1 MMKLATV
8 LATLNPYLR
17 LMRLDRPIGAW
28 LLYWPTLIALFAAGH
43 GVPSLR
49 VIFGFSLGTVLMRS
63 AGCVINDMADRDFD
77 RYVQRTA
84 QRPLASG
91 ELTRRQAL
99 PVLATLLT
107 LSASLLL
114 LFDERTA
121 LWALPALALAMT
133 YPFMKRFT
141 YFPQDVLGAAFSWSI
156 PMAWVAQ
163 GHTPDASTWLLYA
176 AALSWVVAYDTQYAM
191 VDREDDL
198 RIGVRSTA
206 ILFADMDLS
215 MIATLQF
222 LCLLGLVLLA
232 RHLHWGTP
240 FMTTV
245 VIAGLAFIR
254 QFWICRDRQRDACFA
269 AFLENH
275 YVGALLF
282 AGVFLTYLIPG
293 SGL

>member
-1 MMKLATV
+1 MKSSALWPP
-8 LATLNPYLR
+8 LNPYIR

-43 GVPSLR
+43 GTPSLR
-49 VIFGFSLGTVLMRS
+49 VLFGFSIGTVLMRS

-77 RYVQRTA
+77 RHVQRTA

-91 ELTRRQAL
+91 ELSRRQAL
-99 PVLATLLT
+99 PVLATLLA
-107 LSASLLL
+107 LSAGLLL
-114 LFDERTA
+114 LFDLRTA
-121 LWALPALALAMT
+121 LWALPALALAMS

-141 YFPQDVLGAAFSWSI
+141 YFPQVILGAAFSWSI

-163 GHTPDASTWLLYA
+163 GQMPEASTWLLYA

-215 MIATLQF
+215 MIAILQALF
-222 LCLLGLVLLA
+222 LLGLGLLA
-232 RHLHWGTP
+232 KHLHWGIP
-240 FMTTV
+240 F
-245 VIAGLAFIR
+245 VITLLFAAIAFVR
-254 QFWICRDRQRDACFA
+254 QAWICRYRQRDACFK